1 MIKDHIQRLLGA
13 LGARRQGLSKAIA
26 ANPRLRIMIGLT
38 VLVVLVE
45 LGMRWVDSIEAQFN
59 ERAQLQAEMAQ
70 LKFQNRDPR
79 TLDTALQY
87 ANGAS
92 KLASMRLFEAGS
104 EALAQAKLQ
113 DWHGDLTREA
123 NLQVISLNVGNARPV
138 SVKTPTQTA
147 ARPQAASQVASPII
161 EVPVTLAI
169 RFTPE
174 SLSAVLSGL
183 EGAQALVRIESISVR
198 RLERR
203 VDLGLVYPVRIKA
216 GG

>member
-13 LGARRQGLSKAIA
+13 WDARQQGLSKAIA

-38 VLVVLVE
+38 ALVVLVE
-45 LGMRWVDSIEAQFN
+45 LGMRWVDSTEAQFN

-70 LKFQNRDPR
+70 LKFQTRDPR
-79 TLDTALQY
+79 ALDTALQY

-92 KLASMRLFEAGS
+92 KLASMRLLEAGS

-138 SVKTPTQTA
+138 TAKTTPPAA
-147 ARPQAASQVASPII
+147 ARPQATSQVASTII